1 MADLTAQEKILG
13 RALGLTGIEDSDTP
27 RDFIEMRW
35 SMLNPA
41 ERIAVQMRIGQLM
54 SEEAARAPGARYS
67 PPSWSLLVVV
77 CICLTGAA
85 LLIVLAL
92 HATGLWAA
100 LPAVGALILFLMG
113 GERSPASSTGPPTAG
128 TRTRWEPQ
136 GIRAVTIPT
145 MPSDAKRFRF

>member
-1 MADLTAQEKILG
+1 VGIPEELTSNEEILA
-13 RALGLTGIEDSDTP
+13 RALGLTGIEDSDTL

-85 LLIVLAL
+85 ILIVLAL
-92 HATGLWAA
+92 RVSGLWAA
-100 LPAVGALILFLMG
+100 LPLVGALILFPLAWSALA
-113 GERSPASSTGPPTAG
+113 RVVY
-128 TRTRWEPQ
+128 R
-136 GIRAVTIPT
+136 I
-145 MPSDAKRFRF
+145 AKGRDWH